1 MAGYDHSRVAL
12 SDTAMSTVRRSLVAI
27 LVLAASLPGQTLK
40 QIATIDLPGPK
51 GQRFD
56 YLTTDDEDQFL
67 LSAHLGPGI
76 LYVIDM
82 KTNKVVKAIPG
93 VPGITG
99 LEFVPETRKVY
110 TSDWGEEKIGIVDL
124 HSMAVVKRL
133 ATAAKP
139 NGSTYAAP
147 FHKVY
152 VSNTLG
158 KAVAVVDVD
167 KDEIVKTIEFPSET
181 GMPQYDS
188 SARKVYVNL
197 RNTNE
202 IAEINPATDTLFE
215 KYPVD
220 GCQFNHGMAVDSEHH
235 RAFILCSGNRTFT
248 VFALDTHKSIAHL
261 SLPAGADVVK
271 FDTSLGRI
279 YVACSSGFI
288 SVFQAQDAE
297 HYRKLE
303 DFPVEKMVHSL
314 AVDST
319 SHRVYAPEQQEK
331 GQPVARMIVYEAITS
346 DRSKP

>member
-12 SDTAMSTVRRSLVAI
+12 SDTAMSNVRRSLIAI
-27 LVLAASLPGQTLK
+27 LVLAASLPAQTLK

-56 YLTTDDEDQFL
+56 YLATDDEDQFL

-99 LEFVPETRKVY
+99 LEFVPEARKVY

-124 HSMAVVKRL
+124 HSMTVVKRL

>member
-12 SDTAMSTVRRSLVAI
+12 SDTAMSNVRRSLIAI
-27 LVLAASLPGQTLK
+27 LVLAASLPAQTLK

-99 LEFVPETRKVY
+99 LEFVPEARKVY

-124 HSMAVVKRL
+124 HSMTVVKRL